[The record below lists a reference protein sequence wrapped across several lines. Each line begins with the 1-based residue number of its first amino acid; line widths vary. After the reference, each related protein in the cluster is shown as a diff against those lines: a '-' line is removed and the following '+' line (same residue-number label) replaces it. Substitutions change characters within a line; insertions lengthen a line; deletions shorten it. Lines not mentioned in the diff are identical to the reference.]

1 MLKHFLDD
9 FLSFVPP
16 QLPQLLDVTTM
27 AKPEIYD
34 DYAILTFPLSEPFEL
49 EEVMDMLEDDME
61 LIILYHHVPS
71 RQTRFGHST
80 CAYANPAFGRMF
92 KINAKA
98 DDSGMVH
105 SIAVTIYASIE
116 MMNADISLDLQLRER
131 SGHFVYKK
139 PREEMLLD
147 FIC

>member
-1 MLKHFLDD
+1 MLRHFLDD
-9 FLSFVPP
+9 FLSSVPL
-16 QLPQLLDVTTM
+16 QLPQLLDVASM
-27 AKPEIYD
+27 AQPVVYD
-34 DYAILTFPLSEPFEL
+34 DYALLTFSLSDAYEL

-92 KINAKA
+92 KINAQA
-98 DDSGMVH
+98 DDCGLVH
-105 SIAVTIYASIE
+105 SIAVTIYASLE
-116 MMNADISLDLQLRER
+116 MMNADLSLDLRLHEL
-131 SGHFVYKK
+131 SGHFIYKK
-139 PREEMLLD
+139 PWEEVLID